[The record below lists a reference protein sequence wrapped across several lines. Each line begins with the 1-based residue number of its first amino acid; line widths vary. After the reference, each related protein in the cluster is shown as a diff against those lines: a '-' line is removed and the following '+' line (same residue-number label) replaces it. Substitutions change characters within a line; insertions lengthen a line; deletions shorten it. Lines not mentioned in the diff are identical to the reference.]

1 MEAKPMARKAT
12 QPKYYPSRR
21 GYYVWFQGRQHQ
33 LAKGPKNDPAVKAK
47 AQEAFHALML
57 TSLEPQAGDRIPAYS
72 VLNGYVAWA
81 ETNRKRRT
89 FKNRVQ
95 YLQGFSDRY
104 GRTLVCDLTIRDAET
119 FMDSQPRWGAAS
131 RDQFITS
138 VNAAFNWAVK
148 RKLVKTNPFKGMEK
162 PVIRSR
168 ARTKDDYITDEV
180 LALFL
185 GQARPAHRDIIL
197 ALDATGARPEELA
210 VLLAADYNPALGTLM
225 PKVSKNER
233 HEAKGRPPRTIYVL
247 ECLRPTIE
255 RLCRENPT
263 GPLFRNTCGRAWQ
276 VHNLDRWFRE
286 VRERLGLTGQYTPY
300 GLRHRFA
307 TRYLLKGGSM
317 SKLAT
322 LLDTSVRVIE
332 HHYGHLDLHGEDL
345 RREAERLLGG
355 WAQDEPAADVPAPAA
370 LAG

>member
-1 MEAKPMARKAT
+1 MARKAT
-12 QPKYYPSRR
+12 KPKYYASRG
-21 GYYVWFQGRQHQ
+21 GYYVWFQGRQHL
-33 LAKGPKNDPAVKAK
+33 LAKGPKNDPDVKD
-47 AQEAFHALML
+47 EAERNFHDLML
-57 TSLEPQAGDRIPAYS
+57 TKLEPQAGDRIPAYS
-72 VLNGYVAWA
+72 VLNGYVLWA
-81 ETNRKRRT
+81 QSNRKRRT
-89 FKNRVQ
+89 YKNRVQ
-95 YLQGFSDRY
+95 YLQGFSDRH

-138 VNAAFNWAVK
+138 INAAFNWAVK
-148 RKLVKTNPFKGMEK
+148 RKLVKANPFKGMEK

-168 ARTKDDYITDEV
+168 ARTKEDYITDDV
-180 LALFL
+180 LKLFL
-185 GQARPAHRDIIL
+185 DQAGPAHRDIIM

-210 VLLAADYNPALGTLM
+210 VLTAADYHPALGILT

-233 HEAKGRPPRTIYVL
+233 HEAKGRPPRTIYVQ

-255 RLCRENPT
+255 RLCREHPT
-263 GPLFRNTCGRAWQ
+263 GPLFRNTCGRAWS

-307 TRYLLKGGSM
+307 TRWLLNGGSV

-332 HHYGHLDLHGEDL
+332 YHYGHLDLHGEDL
-345 RREAERLLGG
+345 KRDLERLLGG
-355 WAQDEPAADVPAPAA
+355 RAEGELSAVAPAPAA